1 MQSIKPSK
9 LPGFIK
15 TNLQAGLNTM
25 IWGGPG
31 IGKSEIV
38 QQVADDL
45 NFGLVDFR
53 ANLFDPVDVRGVPHI
68 MQVKDSTKRYTRWA
82 VPDVFPI
89 EERDGQNGI
98 MFIDE
103 LTTAP
108 PATQNAFLQ
117 LLLTRKIGDYTLPT
131 GWSVIAA
138 GNRLTDAAAVYQMP
152 APLRDRFS
160 HYELD
165 VNYEDWCNWAASR
178 RLDPTVISFIQYR
191 TNLLYSFSA
200 DEYAFPTPR
209 SWHFVSN
216 VSSRLPDNM
225 DTSDVFSAVAS
236 LVGDGAAGEFV
247 AFKEVADNLPD
258 IDELIEKPETYKKDD
273 NPAILYALTG
283 AVAARACEDKMENI
297 MKVNKKLPVEFQV
310 ILVKGALA
318 VEQDLRKNPEVKKWI
333 LDNANVIL

>member
-1 MQSIKPSK
+1 
-9 LPGFIK
+9 
-15 TNLQAGLNTM
+15 
-25 IWGGPG
+25 
-31 IGKSEIV
+31 
-38 QQVADDL
+38 
-45 NFGLVDFR
+45 
-53 ANLFDPVDVRGVPHI
+53 
-68 MQVKDSTKRYTRWA
+68 
-82 VPDVFPI
+82 
-89 EERDGQNGI
+89 

-103 LTTAP
+103 LSTAP

-117 LLLTRKIGDYTLPT
+117 LLLTGKVGDYTLPS
-131 GWSVIAA
+131 GWSVVAA

-165 VNYEDWCNWAASR
+165 VNYEDWCNWAAKNK
-178 RLDPTVISFIQYR
+178 LDPTVVSFIQYR
-191 TNLLYSFSA
+191 TNLLYNFSA

-209 SWHFVSN
+209 SWHFVSKLL
-216 VSSRLPDNM
+216 STLPD
-225 DTSDVFSAVAS
+225 DRSTQSSFFSVAS
-236 LVGDGAAGEFV
+236 LVGDGPAGEFI
-247 AFKEVADNLPD
+247 AFKEVADSLPD
-258 IDELIEKPETYKKDD
+258 IDGLINKPETYKKDD

-283 AVAARACEDKMENI
+283 AVAARASDDKMENI

>member
-25 IWGGPG
+25 ICGGPG

-38 QQVADDL
+38 QQVANDL

-89 EERDGQNGI
+89 AERDGQNGI

-117 LLLTRKIGDYTLPT
+117 LLLPRKIGDYTLPT

-138 GNRLTDAAAVYQMP
+138 GN
-152 APLRDRFS
+152 
-160 HYELD
+160 
-165 VNYEDWCNWAASR
+165 
-178 RLDPTVISFIQYR
+178 
-191 TNLLYSFSA
+191 
-200 DEYAFPTPR
+200 
-209 SWHFVSN
+209 
-216 VSSRLPDNM
+216 
-225 DTSDVFSAVAS
+225 
-236 LVGDGAAGEFV
+236 
-247 AFKEVADNLPD
+247 
-258 IDELIEKPETYKKDD
+258 
-273 NPAILYALTG
+273 
-283 AVAARACEDKMENI
+283 
-297 MKVNKKLPVEFQV
+297 
-310 ILVKGALA
+310 
-318 VEQDLRKNPEVKKWI
+318 
-333 LDNANVIL
+333 

>member
-1 MQSIKPSK
+1 MQSIRPSDMPEK
-9 LPGFIK
+9 IK
-15 TNLQAGLNTM
+15 DNLRAGLNTM

-38 QQVADDL
+38 QQVAEDL

-89 EERDGQNGI
+89 PERDGQNGI

-103 LTTAP
+103 LSTAP

-117 LLLTRKIGDYTLPT
+117 LLLTGKVGDYTLPS
-131 GWSVIAA
+131 GWSVVAA

-165 VNYEDWCNWAASR
+165 VNYEDWCNWAAKNK
-178 RLDPTVISFIQYR
+178 LDPTVVSFIQYR
-191 TNLLYSFSA
+191 TNLLYNFSA

-209 SWHFVSN
+209 SWHFVSRLL
-216 VSSRLPDNM
+216 STLPD
-225 DTSDVFSAVAS
+225 DRSTQSSFFSVAS
-236 LVGDGAAGEFV
+236 LVGDGPAGEFI
-247 AFKEVADNLPD
+247 AFKEVADSLPD
-258 IDELIEKPETYKKDD
+258 IDGLINKPETYKKDD

-283 AVAARACEDKMENI
+283 AVAARACDDKMENI

-310 ILVKGALA
+310 ILVKSALA
-318 VEQDLRKNPEVKKWI
+318 VDQDLRKNPEVKKWI

>member
-1 MQSIKPSK
+1 
-9 LPGFIK
+9 
-15 TNLQAGLNTM
+15 
-25 IWGGPG
+25 
-31 IGKSEIV
+31 
-38 QQVADDL
+38 
-45 NFGLVDFR
+45 
-53 ANLFDPVDVRGVPHI
+53 
-68 MQVKDSTKRYTRWA
+68 
-82 VPDVFPI
+82 
-89 EERDGQNGI
+89 
-98 MFIDE
+98 
-103 LTTAP
+103 
-108 PATQNAFLQ
+108 LQ

-216 VSSRLPDNM
+216 ISSKLSDNM

-247 AFKEVADNLPD
+247 AFKEVADSLPD
-258 IDELIEKPETYKKDD
+258 IDQLIEKPETYKKDD

-283 AVAARACEDKMENI
+283 AVAARARDDKMENI

-318 VEQDLRKNPEVKKWI
+318 VEQELRKNPEVKKWI

>member
-1 MQSIKPSK
+1 MRQGGYTLVSVSLALVVASIMTLAFFSGASNDTRIEM
-9 LPGFIK
+9 LSR
-15 TNLQAGLNTM
+15 TNLVVKRLHNSVSMYYDKQCQTGAVPNPT
-25 IWGGPG
+25 IN
-31 IGKSEIV
+31 
-38 QQVADDL
+38 DL
-45 NFGLVDFR
+45 VNSGSL
-53 ANLFDPVDVRGVPHI
+53 
-68 MQVKDSTKRYTRWA
+68 KDSSSVAFTKGATL
-82 VPDVFPI
+82 DSITI
-89 EERDGQNGI
+89 EYNG
-98 MFIDE
+98 
-103 LTTAP
+103 AP
-108 PATQNAFLQ
+108 PAIFRYKVKFLSQ
-117 LLLTRKIGDYTLPT
+117 GDAE
-131 GWSVIAA
+131 IAA

-216 VSSRLPDNM
+216 ISSKLSDNM

-247 AFKEVADNLPD
+247 AFKEVADSLPD
-258 IDELIEKPETYKKDD
+258 IDQLIEKPETYKKDD

-283 AVAARACEDKMENI
+283 AVAARACDDKMENI